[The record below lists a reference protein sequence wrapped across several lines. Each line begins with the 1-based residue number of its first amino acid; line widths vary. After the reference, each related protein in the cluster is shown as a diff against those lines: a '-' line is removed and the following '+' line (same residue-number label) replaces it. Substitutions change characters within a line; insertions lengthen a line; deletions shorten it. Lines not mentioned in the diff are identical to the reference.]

1 MLLNEISQ
9 YKLNLKFSLASW
21 YAIPF
26 QGMKDCGFI
35 EARSLGKAGENG
47 SD

>member
-9 YKLNLKFSLASW
+9 YKLKFSLASW

-26 QGMKDCGFI
+26 QGMKDCAFI
-35 EARSLGKAGENG
+35 EARSLGKADEDG